1 MTSGSGDQLKASIR
15 LWLGCVI
22 EWLLFLPLW
31 VLLEVYLP
39 PEQELM
45 LWIYTLPLLSL
56 AGVLL
61 RQVCN
66 RRWKQLLAALPIGAA
81 AGLFYGGGLDIK
93 VLPLIAVSA
102 LFAYLGMT
110 AASRDQRLKSYVAGI
125 TVYFA
130 AAIIF
135 ARVPELLPSLKLL
148 TWSGSLCL
156 VLALLDSNIS
166 FLRYSSFA
174 ADTAR
179 LPSGIRRHNRL
190 FVLLFVAAAAV
201 LAAGA
206 GKALGILLWN
216 TARLIIGWLTR
227 LLSGSEEA
235 PPTETAPPA
244 APPELPQ
251 TEIHEP
257 GLLSMIFEIIFYG
270 IGAAVLL
277 VLLYLGLRWLY
288 RNTGGIF
295 RKAIDALLSM
305 LRRETPQEHAAFQDE
320 EQNIFAW
327 EKTVQGLREYW
338 MNRLK
343 PGGRRDRWEVMS
355 TSRERVRWLYRHWLS
370 AKQAEG
376 YKVKGFLTPS
386 ETGEDVAEWAESR
399 KQMRKSAGGS
409 EFSPEE
415 LLQLYNQARYGK
427 DEAAGK
433 DLEQLKKQLK
443 L

>member
-1 MTSGSGDQLKASIR
+1 MSSGSGEYLKASIR
-15 LWLGCVI
+15 LWLSCVL

-39 PEQELM
+39 PKQGQIF
-45 LWIYTLPLLSL
+45 LWIYMLPVLSL

-81 AGLFYGGGLDIK
+81 AGLLYGGMNIS
-93 VLPLIAVSA
+93 VLPLIAVCA

-110 AASRDQRLKSYVAGI
+110 AASRNYRQKTYVAGI

-130 AAIIF
+130 AAIIY
-135 ARVPELLPSLKLL
+135 ARVPELQPHLKLL

-156 VLALLDSNIS
+156 ILALLDSNIS
-166 FLRYSSFA
+166 FLRYSSLA
-174 ADTAR
+174 ADPAR
-179 LPSGIRRHNRL
+179 LPSGMRRHNRL
-190 FVLLFVAAAAV
+190 FVLLFVAAAGL

-206 GKALGILLWN
+206 GKALGMLIWR

-235 PPTETAPPA
+235 PPIEAPTPA
-244 APPELPQ
+244 APLELPQ
-251 TEIHEP
+251 TEVHES
-257 GLLSMIFEIIFYG
+257 GLLSMIMEIIFYG
-270 IGAAVLL
+270 MGAAVMLL
-277 VLLYLGLRWLY
+277 LLYLGLRWLY
-288 RNTGGIF
+288 KNTGGIF
-295 RKAIDALLSM
+295 RRAIDALLLM

-320 EQNIFAW
+320 EENIFAW
-327 EKTVQGLREYW
+327 EKTIQGLREYW
-338 MNRLK
+338 LNRLK
-343 PGGRRDRWEVMS
+343 PEYRKDRWESMDGS
-355 TSRERVRWLYRHWLS
+355 LERVRWLYRHWLG

-376 YKVKGFLTPS
+376 YEVKGFLTPS
-386 ETGEDVAEWAESR
+386 ETGEDVTEWAENR
-399 KQMRKSAGGS
+399 KQMRKGGS
-409 EFSPEE
+409 GSEVSPDE
-415 LLQLYNQARYGK
+415 LLLLYNQARYGN
-427 DEAAGK
+427 DEASGK